1 MAYDWINRDLELVA
15 EDIIWLND
23 FCESSN
29 CYYCKIHDICDMVCR
44 DDFIH
49 HKDFIKKYNKIFN
62 IPDDGWQSETFI
74 NMGVEFASLRK
85 NIDQMVYILKS
96 YCPYRDCDECEA
108 KQDCE
113 ALNDNLIKFKL
124 IVDDRKKVLDK

>member
-1 MAYDWINRDLELVA
+1 MAHDWINQDLELVA
-15 EDIIWLND
+15 EDIIWLSD
-23 FCESSN
+23 ICHSSD
-29 CYYCKIHDICDMVCR
+29 CVRCKIRDICNMGCR
-44 DDFIH
+44 DEFICY
-49 HKDFIKKYNKIFN
+49 KNFDEKYKKIFN
-62 IPDDGWQSETFI
+62 IPADGWQSETFI
-74 NMGVEFASLRK
+74 NMREDFASFGK

-96 YCPYRDCDECEA
+96 YCPYRDCNECEA